1 MKLRTHILLLLL
13 GVMGSLSAHTA
24 HWITADHALRNTPN
38 TWIEFRKTL
47 TLSESPQEA
56 LAHIAAD
63 TKYWLWVGDSLII
76 FEGGLKRGPNPR
88 DTYYDV
94 VDLAPFLTAGDNEIR
109 VLLWHFGKPGFSHVN
124 SGQAG
129 FLLDAPAIGLHTDR
143 TWLSQRLDRYQTAGD
158 PQPNWRLAESNIRY
172 DARLEQQADW
182 SASLE
187 IGRWGSAPW
196 NTLVERPIPQ
206 WKDYGIRQ
214 LETVAIPGI
223 TKAQLPY
230 NAQFTPVIDITDPVG
245 GTLIAIETD
254 HVRGGGDNCIRA
266 EYITRPGRQ
275 QYESLGWMNGEV
287 LYLRY
292 PQDAAIEVH
301 GVSYRETGYDADFMG
316 RFECSD
322 EFLNRFREKA
332 MRTLY
337 VNMRD
342 TYFDC
347 PDRERAQWWGDVTI
361 LMNESFYQLD
371 PAANLLTR
379 KAMRELVDWQR
390 ADSTL
395 FSPIPAQNYA
405 DELPAQMLAAISTYG
420 FWSYY
425 LHTGDV
431 ETMHYVYP
439 AMKRYL
445 GIWQLDATG
454 LTVERT
460 GGWSWGDWGSNIDIR
475 LILAGWHYLA
485 LQSAINVAQ
494 LTGHDADVAHYEHTM
509 QQIKA
514 AYNLCWNGKAYRHP
528 TYTGDTDDR
537 VQALA
542 VISGIASADKYRA
555 IYKLFT
561 TQWHASPYME
571 TYVMEALMQMGY
583 GSYALKRFKT
593 RFAGMVNSTTHSTL
607 FEGWEEGGYGGGSTN
622 HAWSGGMLTILA
634 QYLCGIKPTSAAWDT
649 YTVAPNPLIAS
660 CSIDVPTV
668 KGMAGFAYSDDDEQL
683 ACTLSVPHA
692 TLCTFVVPQGKY
704 TRILIDGTPVS
715 TQTSYDLSPGEH
727 TVVCKKKESAD
738 VQVLSATHTTY
749 TVTQGADGVLQ
760 IEADG
765 RPITDYCV
773 YSMGGIRQKLPSRLA
788 TGVYFVEIAGEC
800 MRVAIR

>member
-1 MKLRTHILLLLL
+1 
-13 GVMGSLSAHTA
+13 
-24 HWITADHALRNTPN
+24 
-38 TWIEFRKTL
+38 
-47 TLSESPQEA
+47 
-56 LAHIAAD
+56 
-63 TKYWLWVGDSLII
+63 
-76 FEGGLKRGPNPR
+76 
-88 DTYYDV
+88 
-94 VDLAPFLTAGDNEIR
+94 
-109 VLLWHFGKPGFSHVN
+109 
-124 SGQAG
+124 
-129 FLLDAPAIGLHTDR
+129 
-143 TWLSQRLDRYQTAGD
+143 
-158 PQPNWRLAESNIRY
+158 
-172 DARLEQQADW
+172 
-182 SASLE
+182 
-187 IGRWGSAPW
+187 
-196 NTLVERPIPQ
+196 
-206 WKDYGIRQ
+206 
-214 LETVAIPGI
+214 
-223 TKAQLPY
+223 
-230 NAQFTPVIDITDPVG
+230 
-245 GTLIAIETD
+245 
-254 HVRGGGDNCIRA
+254 
-266 EYITRPGRQ
+266 
-275 QYESLGWMNGEV
+275 MNGDT

-292 PQDAAIEVH
+292 PQESLLTVH
-301 GVSYRETGYDADFMG
+301 SVGFRETGYDAEFKG
-316 RFECSD
+316 EFHCSD

-371 PAANLLTR
+371 PAANLLIR

-542 VISGIASADKYRA
+542 VISGIASADKYKA

-660 CSIDVPTV
+660 CCIDVPTV

-683 ACTLSVPHA
+683 ACSLSVPHA

-704 TRILIDGTPVS
+704 TRILIDGKRKSPKP
-715 TQTSYDLSPGEH
+715 SYVLAGGEH
-727 TVVCKKKESAD
+727 TVVCMKRRSE
-738 VQVLSATHTTY
+738 
-749 TVTQGADGVLQ
+749 
-760 IEADG
+760 
-765 RPITDYCV
+765 R
-773 YSMGGIRQKLPSRLA
+773 R
-788 TGVYFVEIAGEC
+788 
-800 MRVAIR
+800 